1 MSLNIFN
8 HKALEGK
15 IQSLFV
21 TDRLIKFQ
29 LALPK
34 LVCGLVYTDNTP
46 QNKSGEHCQ
55 PNYKEFIHFS
65 FKVDNFWRR
74 SSISG
79 FSMNLS
85 KASLYTSLIDC
96 FVSVLSASTALSIS
110 VWTLAIPI
118 LATLAHFKIV
128 GLLIAWASR
137 ITSHIKSPTLSA
149 LILSKLVMV
158 SFQKFWV

>member
-110 VWTLAIPI
+110 DIKKSFSSTLFAPTITAWFPKPI
-118 LATLAHFKIV
+118 LSNLFMA
-128 GLLIAWASR
+128 
-137 ITSHIKSPTLSA
+137 SA
-149 LILSKLVMV
+149 LIVSKLVMI
-158 SFQKFWV
+158 SFQDVEDVVLLY